1 MYIIHSTWVKVEEEL
16 SEPKGQVEMQM
27 KPKNEENNEPTYT
40 PKYLVPEGFTLRE
53 FNMTM
58 VRLMRK
64 FTELKDID
72 EI

>member
-1 MYIIHSTWVKVEEEL
+1 
-16 SEPKGQVEMQM
+16 MQM

-40 PKYLVPEGFTLRE
+40 PKHLVPEGFTLRE